1 MIGMKKIWIY
11 VLGLIMVLVVSL
23 AGLLIFYDFGSTSEN
38 QITRG
43 LDTSFLGKIQ
53 SKFADNQLSG
63 LNKEPRRVGLPGE
76 QFYEEDE
83 FDVYPIKLQLI
94 GTVDSFDKGILK
106 LREKD
111 YIYEIK
117 VGEEVGIKCMPETTT
132 DKTGREIQMSETFI
146 DFSRSSV
153 KNFDKITIDKS
164 KDIFQVGETVTV
176 IAQKE
181 KDEVIY
187 AQAIIGYGCE
197 NDRLLKVEL

>member
-1 MIGMKKIWIY
+1 M
-11 VLGLIMVLVVSL
+11 LGLIMVLVVSL

>member
-1 MIGMKKIWIY
+1 

>member
-1 MIGMKKIWIY
+1 MKKIWIY